1 MATATFTFDEA
12 AHVYRDGTGMV
23 VPSVT
28 QCLKACGLV
37 SFDGI
42 NPQVL
47 ERKRQLGTL
56 VHKVTELYD
65 NGEPLD
71 EFEIPE
77 QVWEYVTGY
86 VNFRED
92 CGFAPSLVEVR
103 MLGEVNGMAY
113 GMQPDRTGE
122 ICGLMHVI
130 ELKCGAA
137 EHPAW
142 GVQLAAYDMG
152 LYGPKSKLSRAAVQ
166 LGPQFP
172 RGYKIHAY
180 EDRTDYQTW
189 QCSLALTIW
198 QKNKG
203 LFNNEPVSERLEAV

>member
-1 MATATFTFDEA
+1 MATMTFTFDEA
-12 AHVYRDGTGMV
+12 MHLYRDGDGLV

-28 QCLKACGLV
+28 QCLKAVGLI

-42 NPQVL
+42 NPAVL

-65 NGEPLD
+65 KGESLD
-71 EFEIPE
+71 EFEIPD

-86 VNFRED
+86 VNFRQD
-92 CGFAPSLVEVR
+92 SGFTPTVIEAR
-103 MLGEVNGMAY
+103 MLGEINGMVY
-113 GMQPDRTGE
+113 GMQPDRVGE
-122 ICGLMHVI
+122 IYGVLHVV

-137 EHPAW
+137 LHPAW
-142 GVQLAAYDMG
+142 GVQLSGYDAGM
-152 LYGPKSKLSRAAVQ
+152 YGPKSNIPRAAVQ

-172 RGYKIHAY
+172 RGYKLHPFD
-180 EDRTDYQTW
+180 DRTDYQTW
-189 QCSLALTIW
+189 QCALALTLW

-203 LFNNEPVSERLEAV
+203 LFNTEPVPERLEAA